1 MTRGTCGRSVQGVRP
16 LLQFQAMPRAPDNKR
31 RSNRLQHELPV
42 AYRSV
47 GSFLTDWA
55 TNISHG
61 GMFINTRKPLPVGT
75 EVRILIQLP
84 MVEFPVGLNGRVTRV
99 AEFDNQANVVP
110 GMGIQFTDVDPSK
123 RHQIESLVARLQ
135 RDLGA

>member
-1 MTRGTCGRSVQGVRP
+1 MPGVD
-16 LLQFQAMPRAPDNKR
+16 QKR
-31 RSNRLQHELPV
+31 RAARLHHEIAV

-55 TNISHG
+55 TNISQG

-84 MVEFPVGLNGRVTRV
+84 MVEFPVGLNGRVTRI
-99 AEFDNQANVVP
+99 AELDGQSSVVP
-110 GMGIQFTDVDPSK
+110 GMGIEFTDVDPSK
-123 RHQIESLVARLQ
+123 RLQLESLVERLQ